1 MSLFVISDPH
11 LSFGVD
17 KPMNIFEGWGD
28 YEKRLA
34 DNWEKSVGPSDSVVI
49 PGDISWGLDIKETLS
64 DLKFL
69 NELPGT
75 KYILKG
81 NHDLWWPTMR
91 KLTAFLEENSLDTIV
106 PVFRSAYAA
115 EGVAICGTRSWFY
128 DSSEPKEKVF
138 AREMMRLETSL
149 QEAAK
154 LEMPEIIAFLH
165 YPPVFHDMIVQEAVD
180 LLKKYGVRRC
190 YYGHVHGKNINYAF
204 NGVYEDI
211 HFRLVSADAL
221 SFMPYRIDTEQSSGK
236 AFKDHNK

>member
-1 MSLFVISDPH
+1 MSLFVIADPH
-11 LSFGVD
+11 LSFGTD
-17 KPMNIFEGWGD
+17 KPMNIFDGWVN

-34 DNWEKSVGPSDSVVI
+34 DNWKKSVGPCDSVVI
-49 PGDISWGLDIKETLS
+49 PGDISWGISTDEALP
-64 DLKFL
+64 DLRFI

-91 KLTAFLEENSLDTIV
+91 KLTAFLEENGLSTIV
-106 PVFRSAYAA
+106 PVFRSACAA

-128 DSSEPKEKVF
+128 DSSEPDEKVF
-138 AREMMRLETSL
+138 AREMMRLEASL

-154 LEMPEIIAFLH
+154 LGMPEIIAFLH
-165 YPPVFHDMIVQEAVD
+165 YPPVFSGMVVQEAVD

-190 YYGHVHGKNINYAF
+190 FYGHIHGKNIYSAF

-221 SFMPYRIDTEQSSGK
+221 SFMPYRIDTQGK
-236 AFKDHNK
+236 G